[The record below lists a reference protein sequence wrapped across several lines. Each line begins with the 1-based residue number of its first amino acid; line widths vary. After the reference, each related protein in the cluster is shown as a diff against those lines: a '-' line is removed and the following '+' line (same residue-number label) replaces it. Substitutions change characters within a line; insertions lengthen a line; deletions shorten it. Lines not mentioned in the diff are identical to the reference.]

1 MMGDVINSATG
12 LRLLQ
17 PLPLE
22 QKQNGVEQRETVALH
37 WSIQDFVQGY
47 NTEGNMAL
55 YNALYH

>member
-22 QKQNGVEQRETVALH
+22 QQQNGVEERETAALH
-37 WSIQDFVQGY
+37 WSIQDFVHGY